1 MKKIRTI
8 SIMMVMLLYIPACQD
23 TSKDQGIS
31 LQPSKTA
38 VVEKIDKASLN
49 GELNYEFII
58 DPQFDK
64 CDMPVDGIIGT
75 QKIDGDNVGHGF
87 IDTDGSIITDAMYDE
102 TRYYIGASSA
112 SSGFSQGL
120 APVRKNGKWGY
131 IDMQG
136 KTVIDF
142 RFDDAFGF
150 SDDLARV
157 VVSGKSGYINKEG
170 EIVIAPKYDDCSEF
184 HEGVAA
190 AMLNNKYG
198 FIGKNGE
205 WIIKPTYDAIDFGR
219 YDSSW
224 EKTNILQIIKGDLT
238 GVARVEN
245 GRVKI
250 LVQPKYT
257 NLYPFYDGEAKF
269 VILHKG
275 KDGQIGSSMTEG
287 YVNKE
292 GHEVFSWESKDE
304 EGEMYEYLSEGMR
317 PYRNVKKLW
326 GFADRN
332 FKVAISCKYDRVEQ
346 FNNGIAVCYKG
357 DKVGLIDKQGKLLL
371 EPLYETIVPVPEEG
385 YVIAQKGNQMQLI
398 STNSFKPVSREYD
411 AIGRGGK
418 ILAVMEKGKV
428 GFICSDGKELAVP
441 QYEECESFAFWED
454 YAWVKKNGKW
464 ICVDQHGKQKFQDE
478 FDGVTLFQEDLA
490 AVKKESK
497 WGVIGKNGNV
507 VVPFN
512 FEEAA
517 VVAKGFI
524 KVKSDGKY
532 GFIKL

>member
-1 MKKIRTI
+1 
-8 SIMMVMLLYIPACQD
+8 MMVVLLCIPACQD

-31 LQPSKTA
+31 LPPSKTA
-38 VVEKIDKASLN
+38 VVEKIDKGSLN
-49 GELNYEFII
+49 EELNYKFII

-64 CDMPVDGIIGT
+64 CDIPVDGIIGT
-75 QKIDGDNVGHGF
+75 QKIDGDSVRHGF
-87 IDTDGSIITDAMYDE
+87 IDTEGRVIADAMYDE
-102 TRYYIGASSA
+102 TRYYMGASSA

-120 APVRKNGKWGY
+120 APVKKNGKWGY
-131 IDMQG
+131 IGMQG
-136 KTVIDF
+136 ETVIDF
-142 RFDDAFGF
+142 RFDDVFGF

-157 VVSGKSGYINKEG
+157 AVSGKFGYINKEG
-170 EIVIAPKYDDCSEF
+170 EIVITPQYDDCSEF
-184 HEGVAA
+184 HNGVAA

-205 WIIKPTYDAIDFGR
+205 WIIKPAYDAIDFGR

-224 EKTNILQIIKGDLT
+224 EKTDILQIIEGNLAGLAK
-238 GVARVEN
+238 VEN

-257 NLYPFYDGEAKF
+257 NLYPFYDDEAKF

-275 KDGQIGSSMTEG
+275 KDGQIGPSMTEG

-292 GHEVFSWESKDE
+292 GHEVFSWGSKDD

-326 GFADRN
+326 GFADKN
-332 FKVAISCKYDRVEQ
+332 FKATILCKYDMVEQ

-357 DKVGLIDKQGKLLL
+357 DKAGLIDKQGEVLLQ
-371 EPLYETIVPVPEEG
+371 PVYETIVPVPEEG
-385 YVIAQKGNQMQLI
+385 YAIVQKGNRMQLI
-398 STNSFKPVSREYD
+398 STNTFKPVSREYD

-418 ILAVMEKGKV
+418 VLAVMEKGKV
-428 GFICSDGKELAVP
+428 GFIGSDGRELAAP
-441 QYEECESFAFWED
+441 LYDECESFAFWED
-454 YAWVKKNGKW
+454 YAWVKRNGKW
-464 ICVDQHGKQKFQDE
+464 ICVDQYGKQKFQGE
-478 FDGVTLFQEDLA
+478 FEGITLFEEGLA

-497 WGVIGKNGNV
+497 WGVIDKKGNV
-507 VVPFN
+507 VVPSN
-512 FEEAA
+512 FEEAE
-517 VVAKGFI
+517 VVAKGLI
-524 KVKSDGKY
+524 KVKSHGKY

>member
-31 LQPSKTA
+31 LTPSKTA
-38 VVEKIDKASLN
+38 VVEKIDKVQLN
-49 GELNYEFII
+49 EKINYNFTI
-58 DPQFDK
+58 DPQYDQ

-75 QKIDGDNVGHGF
+75 KKIDGDNVGHGF
-87 IDTDGSIITDAMYDE
+87 IDTHGRVITDAMYDE

-120 APVRKNGKWGY
+120 APVKKNGKWGY

-136 KTVIDF
+136 VTVIDF
-142 RFDDAFGF
+142 KFDDAFGF

-157 VVSGKSGYINKEG
+157 VVSGKSGYINKAG
-170 EIVIAPKYDDCSEF
+170 EIVITPQYDDCSEF
-184 HEGVAA
+184 HNGVAA

-205 WIIKPTYDAIDFGR
+205 WIIKPAYDAIDFGR

-224 EKTNILQIIKGDLT
+224 EKINILQIIKDDLV
-238 GVARVEN
+238 GMIKVES
-245 GRVKI
+245 GSVRI
-250 LVQPKYT
+250 LAQPKYT
-257 NLYPFYDGEAKF
+257 NLFPFYDEEAKF

-275 KDGQIGSSMTEG
+275 KDGQFGPNMTEG
-287 YVNKE
+287 YVNKKGRE
-292 GHEVFSWESKDE
+292 IFSWESRDE

-317 PYRNVKKLW
+317 PYRNVKKIW
-326 GFADRN
+326 GFADKN
-332 FKVAISCKYDRVEQ
+332 FKVAIPCKYDRVEQ
-346 FNNGIAVCYKG
+346 FNHGFAVCYKG
-357 DKVGLIDKQGKLLL
+357 DKAGLIDKHGKVLLQ
-371 EPLYETIVPVPEEG
+371 PVYETIVPIPEEG
-385 YVIAQKGNQMQLI
+385 YAIVQKGTRMQLI

-411 AIGRGGK
+411 GIGRGGK
-418 ILAVMEKGKV
+418 VLAVIEKGKV
-428 GFICSDGKELAVP
+428 GFIGNDGRELAAP
-441 QYEECESFAFWED
+441 QYDECESFAFWED
-454 YAWVKKNGKW
+454 YAWVKENGKW
-464 ICVDQHGKQKFQDE
+464 ICVDQCGKQKFYDE
-478 FDGVTLFQEDLA
+478 FDGVTLFEEGLA

-497 WGVIGKNGNV
+497 WGVIDKNGNV
-507 VVPFN
+507 VVPYN

-517 VVAKGFI
+517 VVAKDLI